1 MPHAELD
8 RLEGDVRDARRRL
21 KSDLEI
27 LRAPETFSSFKEEVL
42 DEARRS
48 RDGIVA
54 NVKEAAADGAERLV
68 ADIKARAAANPVAVG
83 AIAAGVAWRILR
95 KPPITTMLVGY
106 GLISLWR
113 MKPGQLAP
121 GAETVYR
128 AAEMAMEGK
137 SKSSN
142 GAPKPAMPSRAPAVS
157 SFQQ

>member
-1 MPHAELD
+1 
-8 RLEGDVRDARRRL
+8 
-21 KSDLEI
+21 
-27 LRAPETFSSFKEEVL
+27 
-42 DEARRS
+42 
-48 RDGIVA
+48 
-54 NVKEAAADGAERLV
+54 
-68 ADIKARAAANPVAVG
+68 
-83 AIAAGVAWRILR
+83 
-95 KPPITTMLVGY
+95 MLVGY